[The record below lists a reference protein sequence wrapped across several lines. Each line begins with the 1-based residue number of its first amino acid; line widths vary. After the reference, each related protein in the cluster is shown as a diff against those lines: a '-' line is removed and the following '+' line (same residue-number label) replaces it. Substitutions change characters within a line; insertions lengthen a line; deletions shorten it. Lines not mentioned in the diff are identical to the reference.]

1 MSDTSTTTITGT
13 FATRREAEIAVEHLV
28 QEYGLDRSDIFIEP
42 DSSQNSAGSE
52 ASGGDVANAQPQADS
67 AEEPALNGALLVSVD
82 ISLDRLDDAEAA
94 FRDAGATNVAR
105 K

>member
-42 DSSQNSAGSE
+42 QSSENSAGTK
-52 ASGGDVANAQPQADS
+52 ASGGDVAEGEPQADS
-67 AEEPALNGALLVSVD
+67 AEDAALNGALLVSVD
-82 ISLDRLDDAEAA
+82 ISLDTLDDAEAA
-94 FRDAGATNVAR
+94 FREAGATNVSR

>member
-13 FATRREAEIAVEHLV
+13 FATRRGAELAVEHLV
-28 QEYGLDRSDIFIEP
+28 QEYGVDRSDVFIEP
-42 DSSQNSAGSE
+42 QSAENSAGIE
-52 ASGGDVANAQPQADS
+52 PSGGDVAEGEPQADS

-82 ISLDRLDDAEAA
+82 ISQDKLDDAEAA
-94 FRDAGATNVAR
+94 FRDAGATNVSR

>member
-28 QEYGLDRSDIFIEP
+28 QEYGLDRSDVFIEP
-42 DSSQNSAGSE
+42 ESSQNSSGTKP
-52 ASGGDVANAQPQADS
+52 SGGDVESADPQSKPD
-67 AEEPALNGALLVSVD
+67 EEPALNGALLVSVD
-82 ISLDRLDDAEAA
+82 LSADRLDDAEAA
-94 FRDAGATNVAR
+94 FRDAGATKIAR

>member
-28 QEYGLDRSDIFIEP
+28 QEYGIDRSDVFVEP
-42 DSSQNSAGSE
+42 QSAENSAGTKP
-52 ASGGDVANAQPQADS
+52 SGGDVAEAEPQADN

-82 ISLDRLDDAEAA
+82 LSLDRLDDAEAA
-94 FRDAGATNVAR
+94 FRDAGATNVSR

>member
-1 MSDTSTTTITGT
+1 MSDNSTTTLTGT

-28 QEYGLDRSDIFIEP
+28 QEYGMDRSDVFIEP
-42 DSSQNSAGSE
+42 QSSENSAGSK
-52 ASGGDVANAQPQADS
+52 ASGGDVAQAKPQAGS
-67 AEEPALNGALLVSVD
+67 AEEPALNGALLVSAD
-82 ISLDRLDDAEAA
+82 ISRDRLDDAEAA